1 MSTTTVTIVS
11 NRFEVKAEPSEVS
24 IVEGDTIVFFAQVAA
39 SVAFT
44 DATVGLLSPSPDS
57 VVAIDAGASLSFEF
71 NSPDGGPYCCQVLTE
86 GSGPRAIPCADSP
99 DGDPVLT
106 ILASAGGRDIIPQ
119 TGRLV
124 PNQSQQ

>member
-11 NRFEVKAEPSEVS
+11 NQFGVKAEPSEVS
-24 IVEGDTIVFFAQVAA
+24 IVEGDTIVFSAETGA

-44 DATVGLLSPSPDS
+44 DVTAALLSPSPDS

-71 NSPDGGPYCCQVLTE
+71 NAPNGGPYCCQVLTA
-86 GSGPRAIPCADSP
+86 GSGPRLIHCGDSP
-99 DGDPVLT
+99 DGDPVLN
-106 ILASAGGRDIIPQ
+106 IQASHDGRDLVPQ

-124 PNQSQQ
+124 PSQS